1 MKESIFKSESEM
13 EDPRRFQLR
22 EQEGHNLGLKAA
34 SLKEYLVSLDIRR
47 QGNRS
52 AQTALRQIPPAE
64 GKVWM
69 AAGDIF
75 IRFDTA
81 EAKKVMVQDTSAVED
96 EIDSTR
102 AELKSVIEKIQA
114 LYGESDESFSK
125 LKGMSSKEV
134 GGILGGIQ
142 E

>member
-1 MKESIFKSESEM
+1 LCAMQ
-13 EDPRRFQLR
+13 EDPVKFQQR
-22 EQEGHNLGLKAA
+22 EQEAHNLGLRAT

-52 AQTALRQIPPAE
+52 AQSALRQNPPPE

-75 IRFDTA
+75 IRFDVA
-81 EAKKVMVQDTSAVED
+81 EAKKVMVQDSSSVED

-102 AELKSVIEKIQA
+102 AELKAVIESIQA
-114 LYGESDESFSK
+114 LYGESDESFSR

-134 GGILGGIQ
+134 DGALGNSRQ
-142 E
+142 QD

>member
-1 MKESIFKSESEM
+1 MQRD
-13 EDPRRFQLR
+13 DPKKFQQR
-22 EQEGHNLGLKAA
+22 EEEAHNLGLKAA
-34 SLKEYLVSLDIRR
+34 SLKEYIVSLDMRR

-52 AQTALRQIPPAE
+52 AQTALRQNPPAE

-75 IRFDTA
+75 IRFETA
-81 EAKKVMVQDTSAVED
+81 EAKKVMVQDTSTVED

-114 LYGESDESFSK
+114 LYGEADESFSK
-125 LKGMSSKEV
+125 LKGVSSKEV